1 MKGISHRK
9 AFAEGQAIFH
19 EGQQG
24 ECAYLVNSGKIE
36 IRKIGEANSDQLIAV
51 VGENELFGEMAL
63 IDGSP
68 RMATAIAVE
77 PTECTVIE
85 KYQLIKKLAKTDKDT
100 RFVIRFLIDFIRTTP
115 PYDMRQDGKD
125 GNGPSGKDS
134 TAGMILKSKS
144 IALSIR
150 DEDPFLQAL
159 FEVLISYARRRLPPE
174 FQHPISESGG

>member
-19 EGQQG
+19 EGQRG
-24 ECAYLVNSGKIE
+24 ESAYLVNSGKIE
-36 IRKIGEANSDQLIAV
+36 IRKIGKDNSDQLIAV

-85 KYQLIKKLAKTDKDT
+85 KYQLIKKLAKTGKDT
-100 RFVIRFLIDFIRTTP
+100 RFVIRFLMDFIRATP
-115 PYDMRQDGKD
+115 PYDMRQDVKD

-134 TAGMILKSKS
+134 TAGMIVKSKS
-144 IALSIR
+144 IALSMR
-150 DEDPFLQAL
+150 EEDPFLQAL
-159 FEVLISYARRRLPPE
+159 FEVLISYARRRLPP
-174 FQHPISESGG
+174 